1 MSENKNIDVSNV
13 TLFLHSAGSGVVGI
27 KNVIFGTWVLLYYNQ
42 VLGLEPYLASIALGV
57 SLFFDAISD
66 PLVGVWSDRFKSKL
80 GRRHPFIYASIFPL
94 AFCIWLLFVPPSS
107 YDQSY
112 LFLKLLTLTVCI
124 RLAITFFE
132 TPRAAL
138 GPELTKDYDRRNTLN
153 AMGLFFGYGG
163 AILVGFVMLEF
174 FLPETSG
181 YMGSRA
187 YLNPEGY
194 EKLAYFAGFLTLV
207 LGFVAASSTH
217 KHINDLHVVSDNL
230 NVDIK
235 QVFREVIETLSN
247 KSWLMIF
254 FGGCLYALF
263 LGLNT
268 GVGNYISIYFWEW
281 TPSDISVFPLA
292 GGVSAIIGAIIA
304 VVISQ
309 GREKKNIALFALS
322 ATVLISYIPF
332 VLRLIDP
339 LFEAQTF
346 PSNGSNAL
354 WWIMISHQCVTDVL
368 SVMGWVIL
376 ISMVF
381 DVVEDSQKKTGR
393 RDEGLFLAGPGL
405 FQKVFSGLGV
415 FILGFVLQFL
425 GFSNTEATIQE
436 MKEPVNNLVLFI
448 CIIGPIL
455 NIGGLTFIYFYTI
468 TRDEYESAVKDLG
481 YE

>member
-1 MSENKNIDVSNV
+1 MADNKDIQVSNS

-42 VLGLEPYLASIALGV
+42 VLGLEPYLASIALGI
-57 SLFFDAISD
+57 SLFFDAVSD
-66 PLVGVWSDRFKSKL
+66 PLVGVWSDRFKSRL
-80 GRRHPFIYASIFPL
+80 GRRHPFIYASIIPL

-107 YDQSY
+107 YEQTY
-112 LFLKLLTLTVCI
+112 LFFKLLILTICI

-163 AILVGFVMLEF
+163 AILVGFVMLEY

-194 EKLAYFAGFLTLV
+194 EKLAYFAGFLTLI
-207 LGFVAASSTH
+207 LGFIAASSTH
-217 KHINDLHVVSDNL
+217 KHIKDLHAVPEK
-230 NVDIK
+230 IK
-235 QVFREVIETLSN
+235 IDVKQILQEVIETLSN

-281 TPSDISVFPLA
+281 TPSDISIFPIA
-292 GGVSAIIGAIIA
+292 GGAAAIIGAIIA
-304 VVISQ
+304 VIISQ

-339 LFEAQTF
+339 YFEVQTF
-346 PSNGSNAL
+346 PKNGSDAL
-354 WWIMISHQCVTDVL
+354 WWIMISHQCITDVL

-405 FQKVFSGLGV
+405 FQKVFSGFGV

-425 GFSNTEATIQE
+425 GFNNTEATIQE
-436 MKEPVNNLVLFI
+436 MQEPVNNLVLFI

-481 YE
+481 Y

>member
-1 MSENKNIDVSNV
+1 MSENKNIEVSNL

-42 VLGLEPYLASIALGV
+42 VLGLEPYLASIALGI

-107 YDQSY
+107 YDQTY

-163 AILVGFVMLEF
+163 AILIGFVMLEF
-174 FLPETSG
+174 FLPETSE

-194 EKLAYFAGFLTLV
+194 EKLAYFAGFVTLV
-207 LGFVAASSTH
+207 LGLIAASSTH
-217 KHINDLHVVSDNL
+217 KHIEDLHVVPENS
-230 NVDIK
+230 NVDLK
-235 QVFREVIETLSN
+235 QVFSEVIETLSN

-281 TPSDISVFPLA
+281 TPSDISIFPLA

-309 GREKKNIALFALS
+309 GREKKNIALFALT
-322 ATVLISYIPF
+322 ATVFISYIPF
-332 VLRLIDP
+332 TLRLIDP

-354 WWIMISHQCVTDVL
+354 WWIMISHQCITDIL

-436 MKEPVNNLVLFI
+436 MKEPVDNLVLFI
-448 CIIGPIL
+448 CVVGPIL

-481 YE
+481 Y